1 MKYDTEQMTFIGTAG
16 TAEESAALALHYE
29 IMAAAHM
36 PLAVKGIVLE
46 NTLLRVKVQLKE
58 EEAAQ
63 AQAAAL
69 APEPAD
75 TMEAT
80 EAPAE
85 QATEEGADNG

>member
-1 MKYDTEQMTFIGTAG
+1 MTDNELIAKLQDDVI
-16 TAEESAALALHYE
+16 AAVNA
-29 IMAAAHM
+29 IAM

-63 AQAAAL
+63 AAVPAAEQAA
-69 APEPAD
+69 D
-75 TMEAT
+75 MEAA
-80 EAPAE
+80 EAAPAE

>member
-1 MKYDTEQMTFIGTAG
+1 MNDNELIAKLQDDVIA
-16 TAEESAALALHYE
+16 AVNASA
-29 IMAAAHM
+29 M

-75 TMEAT
+75 TMGAT